1 MAWRMMITSNLKLM
15 PIIVVL
21 KSDCIGLERSPGL
34 HSRGCYYS
42 SSSHFQSGND
52 GDLALPHRS
61 GTRLCPW
68 DIECLTQGNV
78 TLDQTGVDYEAS
90 TFIMLITL
98 VLLSLSLT
106 PVIVISS
113 PLNVEPIDITQRETA
128 CIAKSNCG
136 ITNDNGG
143 KPGKPKPNP
152 VDPQSPYDAQPA
164 LPNPSGKPKPDPNPN
179 TKPTDLLTAPD
190 IQWPD
195 PDKGP
200 ELFDFEY
207 KCTGRS
213 QDDQLLVL
221 NELLVA
227 RDILQKG
234 YTIFSLSP
242 FYQAMFAPSLR
253 NNPSF
258 ELQPQT
264 KYAYAFAILSR
275 SDYKV
280 KITCDQNLCEG
291 NTVALVIAQLNI
303 LNLCEPWYD
312 DKVKARSEVAA
323 NECKAGNEK
332 ANSWKNLAKLS

>member
-1 MAWRMMITSNLKLM
+1 
-15 PIIVVL
+15 
-21 KSDCIGLERSPGL
+21 
-34 HSRGCYYS
+34 
-42 SSSHFQSGND
+42 
-52 GDLALPHRS
+52 
-61 GTRLCPW
+61 
-68 DIECLTQGNV
+68 
-78 TLDQTGVDYEAS
+78 
-90 TFIMLITL
+90 MLITL

-106 PVIVISS
+106 PVRVISS
-113 PLNVEPIDITQRETA
+113 PLNVEPTDITRREAA

-136 ITNDNGG
+136 VTNDDGG

-164 LPNPSGKPKPDPNPN
+164 LPNPSGKPNPN

-207 KCTGRS
+207 KCRGRS
-213 QDDQLLVL
+213 RDDQLLIL

-227 RDILQKG
+227 RDILKKG
-234 YTIFSLSP
+234 YTIFSMSP
-242 FYQAMFAPSLR
+242 FYHAMFAPSLM

-258 ELQPQT
+258 ELQAQT
-264 KYAYAFAILSR
+264 KYAYAFAIFTR

-280 KITCDQNLCEG
+280 KITCDQNLCME
-291 NTVALVIAQLNI
+291 NTVALVITRLNI
-303 LNLCEPWYD
+303 LNLCDLWFD
-312 DKVKARSEVAA
+312 DKVKAKSEVAA

-332 ANSWKNLAKLS
+332 ANNWKNLAKFKATKCMIAHLHHNVSHKAANINATAFTLVHEIMHTRYPTQGVDTPPVYVPSLFGAETPGINLVVWRHG

>member
-1 MAWRMMITSNLKLM
+1 MTL
-15 PIIVVL
+15 
-21 KSDCIGLERSPGL
+21 RSA
-34 HSRGCYYS
+34 R
-42 SSSHFQSGND
+42 
-52 GDLALPHRS
+52 
-61 GTRLCPW
+61 
-68 DIECLTQGNV
+68 
-78 TLDQTGVDYEAS
+78 
-90 TFIMLITL
+90 
-98 VLLSLSLT
+98 
-106 PVIVISS
+106 
-113 PLNVEPIDITQRETA
+113 TA

-164 LPNPSGKPKPDPNPN
+164 LPNPSGKPKPDPNLN

-213 QDDQLLVL
+213 RDDQLLDL

-227 RDILQKG
+227 RDILKKG

-258 ELQPQT
+258 ELQAQT
-264 KYAYAFAILSR
+264 KYAYAFAIFSR

-303 LNLCEPWYD
+303 LNLCEPWFD
-312 DKVKARSEVAA
+312 DNVKAKSEVAA

-332 ANSWKNLAKLS
+332 ANNWKNLAKFKATKCMIAHLDYNVSHKAANINATAFTLVHEIMHTKYPTQGVDTPPRYVPSLFGAKTPGINIVIWRHG

>member
-1 MAWRMMITSNLKLM
+1 
-15 PIIVVL
+15 
-21 KSDCIGLERSPGL
+21 
-34 HSRGCYYS
+34 
-42 SSSHFQSGND
+42 
-52 GDLALPHRS
+52 
-61 GTRLCPW
+61 
-68 DIECLTQGNV
+68 
-78 TLDQTGVDYEAS
+78 
-90 TFIMLITL
+90 MLITL

-128 CIAKSNCG
+128 CITKSNCG

-242 FYQAMFAPSLR
+242 FCQAMFAPSLR

-258 ELQPQT
+258 ELQAQT
-264 KYAYAFAILSR
+264 KYASAFAIS
-275 SDYKV
+275 
-280 KITCDQNLCEG
+280 
-291 NTVALVIAQLNI
+291 LVRTTKSKSPAIRI
-303 LNLCEPWYD
+303 Y
-312 DKVKARSEVAA
+312 
-323 NECKAGNEK
+323 
-332 ANSWKNLAKLS
+332 AKETLLPL